1 MKILE
6 AIGRDK
12 NNKWILL
19 MGLLQ
24 AAACA
29 VIYWFNIYNPNIILF
44 VILSAVLVQ
53 FGYKAGI
60 LAGLLH
66 FVYYVLFFHRP

>member
-29 VIYWFNIYNPNIILF
+29 VI
-44 VILSAVLVQ
+44 
-53 FGYKAGI
+53 
-60 LAGLLH
+60 
-66 FVYYVLFFHRP
+66 